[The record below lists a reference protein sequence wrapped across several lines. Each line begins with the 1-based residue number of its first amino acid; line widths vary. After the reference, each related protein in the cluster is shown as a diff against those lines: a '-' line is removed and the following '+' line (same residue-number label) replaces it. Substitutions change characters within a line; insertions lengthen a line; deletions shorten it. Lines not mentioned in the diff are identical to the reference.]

1 MNMQKYN
8 ILFVCVIVLL
18 LNACYE
24 KPSFPLAPQIKFRA
38 ISAIPQRDATTGFYL
53 GDSVIIAIDFTDG
66 DGDIGLS
73 QADTLPPYQLYIDK
87 NSNQINRFYF
97 NYFCDVE
104 RRVAGKYQPFALP
117 NGTTLN
123 GRIRPI
129 TDSPNPV
136 EGTIIYRTFI
146 PAFSNDLQYTLN
158 PYDTLRFRISI
169 ADRALNE
176 SNVIFT
182 DSIVVYQT
190 P

>member
-1 MNMQKYN
+1 MQKYN
-8 ILFVCVIVLL
+8 ILLACLL
-18 LNACYE
+18 TGLLGACYE
-24 KPSFPLAPQIKFRA
+24 KPSFPLAPQITFKE
-38 ISAIPQRDATTGFYL
+38 ITAIPQRDSTTGFYL
-53 GDSVIIAIDFTDG
+53 GDSVIIAVDFTDG
-66 DGDIGLS
+66 NGDIGLS
-73 QADTLPPYQLYIDK
+73 QADTLPPYQLYLDED
-87 NSNQINRFYF
+87 STQINRFYF

-104 RRVAGKYQPFALP
+104 RRESGSYAPFALP

-123 GRIRPI
+123 GRISPI

-136 EGTIIYRTFI
+136 EGTIIYKTFI